1 MFYNL
6 STCRGEKWVNRRSDK
21 QVPELTEPAFGSP
34 DTNGTQPDCIPHK
47 PVETASP
54 DQPTSTGLA
63 NISKER
69 PV

>member
-1 MFYNL
+1 MFDNWSIY
-6 STCRGEKWVNRRSDK
+6 RGEKWVDRSSDK
-21 QVPELTEPAFGSP
+21 QVPEQTEPVFGSL
-34 DTNGTQPDCIPHK
+34 DANGTQPDCIPHK

-63 NISKER
+63 NISKEH